1 MPEINQAM
9 SREQRWRCWRRRWRA
24 SLRDTGVLLR
34 EFRIPLVLFLLAL
47 FLGAWSFRLLWNSS
61 QPERMSITEALYDV
75 LTMIFFQSTLEFPGV
90 WYLDIYFFIMPVIGL
105 IFLALGAAD
114 FVALLFNRSLRQ
126 SKWEEAVAST
136 MSDHIIVCGLGR
148 LGLRVVRELVSLDED
163 MIGIEYKENA
173 PSFPEI
179 HSYDIPILIG
189 DARSAEILEKAGLM
203 HSKAIIICTNDD
215 LMNLQISA
223 RIRERNKDIR
233 IIMRMFD
240 DEFARSMADR
250 FDISAVLSASQL
262 AAPAFAG
269 AAIGAEI
276 IQTFKVEERVLVMG
290 RVQIQPG
297 SRLVGAAVGEVE
309 HELDLSIILLQS
321 GGTVDIHPQPE
332 VALQP
337 GDVIAV
343 VADLPVIKQLAS
355 QWNRVAL

>member
-1 MPEINQAM
+1 MPHISSATSPEQH
-9 SREQRWRCWRRRWRA
+9 SRYWRRRWRA

-34 EFRIPLVLFLLAL
+34 EFRIPLLLFLLTL
-47 FLGAWSFRLLWNSS
+47 FLGAWSFRALWNHS
-61 QPERMSITEALYDV
+61 QLEMLSITEALYDV
-75 LTMIFFQSTLEFPGV
+75 LTMIFFQSAVDFPGV
-90 WYLDIYFFIMPVIGL
+90 WYLDIYFFVMPVIGL
-105 IFLALGAAD
+105 VFLALGAAD
-114 FVALLFNRSLRQ
+114 FVTLLFNRSLRQ

-136 MSDHIIVCGLGR
+136 LSDHIIVCGLGR
-148 LGLRVVRELVSLDED
+148 LGLRVVRELVSLDEN
-163 MIGIEYKENA
+163 MVGIEYKENS

-179 HSYDIPILIG
+179 HSYDIPILVG

-203 HSKAIIICTNDD
+203 HAKAIIICTNDD

-223 RIRERNKDIR
+223 RIRERSKDIR

-276 IQTFKVEERVLVMG
+276 IQTFKVEDSVLVMG
-290 RVQIQPG
+290 RIQVQPG
-297 SRLVGAAVGEVE
+297 SRLVGAVISSVE

-337 GDVIAV
+337 GDIIAV

-355 QWNRVAL
+355 HWNRVAM

>member
-1 MPEINQAM
+1 MPETSQAI
-9 SREQRWRCWRRRWRA
+9 SQELRGRSWRRRWRA
-24 SLRDTGVLLR
+24 GLRDTGVLLR
-34 EFRIPLVLFLLAL
+34 EFRIPLLLFLLAL
-47 FLGAWSFRLLWNSS
+47 LLGAWSFRILWNRS
-61 QPERMSITEALYDV
+61 QAEMLGITEALYDV
-75 LTMIFFQSTLEFPGV
+75 LTMIFFQSAVEFPGV
-90 WYLDIYFFIMPVIGL
+90 WYLDIYFFVMPVIGL
-105 IFLALGAAD
+105 VFLAFGAAD
-114 FVALLFNRSLRQ
+114 FVTLLFNRSLRQ

-136 MSDHIIVCGLGR
+136 LSDHIIVCGLGR

-163 MIGIEYKENA
+163 MVGIEYKENS
-173 PSFPEI
+173 PNFPELR
-179 HSYDIPILIG
+179 SYDIPILVG
-189 DARSAEILEKAGLM
+189 DARSAELLDKAGLTRA
-203 HSKAIIICTNDD
+203 KAIIICTNDD
-215 LMNLQISA
+215 LMNLQIAA
-223 RIRERNKDIR
+223 RIRERSKGIR

-276 IQTFKVEERVLVMG
+276 IQTFKVEDRVLVMG

-297 SRLVGAAVGEVE
+297 SRLVGAAVSNVE

-332 VALQP
+332 VELQP

-355 QWNRVAL
+355 QWNRAAL